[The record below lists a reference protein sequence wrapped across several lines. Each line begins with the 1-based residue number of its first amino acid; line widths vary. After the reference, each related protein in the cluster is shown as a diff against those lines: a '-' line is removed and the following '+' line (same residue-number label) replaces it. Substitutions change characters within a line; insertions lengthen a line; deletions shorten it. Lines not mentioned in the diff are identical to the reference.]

1 MAAMEAPSTITGIV
15 DRLRDRA
22 GVETVFGD
30 PIEREGRTIVPVARV
45 SYGFGGGWGSGGGEV
60 DPDGEG
66 EGEADHKAEAA
77 DLDFEFEAGFGEGG
91 GFGGGLSAT
100 PVGALEI
107 TDGGTRFVR
116 FADRRRT
123 AVALLAGIAVG
134 LILGRGGSDD
144 GDDGN

>member
-30 PIEREGRTIVPVARV
+30 PIERDGRTIVPVARV
-45 SYGFGGGWGSGGGEV
+45 SYGFGGGWELE
-60 DPDGEG
+60 PDGE
-66 EGEADHKAEAA
+66 EAGDADPKAEAA